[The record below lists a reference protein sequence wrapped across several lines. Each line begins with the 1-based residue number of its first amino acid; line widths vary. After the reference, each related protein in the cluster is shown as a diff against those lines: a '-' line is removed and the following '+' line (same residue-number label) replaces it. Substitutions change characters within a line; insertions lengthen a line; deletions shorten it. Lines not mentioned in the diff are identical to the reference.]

1 MVPSAHG
8 DRTPLPPTFPDLRS
22 LELFTSV
29 CRLGSLSAAAVV
41 HGIAQPSASA
51 RIRSL
56 ERQVG
61 VSLLQRSATGST
73 PTHNGV
79 LVAEWA
85 DRFLDAA
92 DELHVALGTLTRSP
106 SAPVTIAAS
115 YTIAEFLLPGWLGV
129 WRRTSDRGAELAVVN
144 STEVLSRVSHG
155 DAELGFVETTGSVG
169 ALNSSEVGR
178 DELVAVVA
186 PTHRLA
192 TRGRPLHP
200 AEFSAIGLVCRESG
214 SGTRDAGRRTRRS
227 RSRTPHAVA
236 RAGFHQRGSGCG
248 QRWRR
253 TGGAQPPDRCGR
265 PGERLADRGAHLGPG
280 SAAPAQGG
288 LEAGSPDP
296 RRPCPH
302 RGGRAV
308 VTATPARRPSWRR
321 QLAENRPRWHR

>member
-214 SGTRDAGRRTRRS
+214 SGTRDALADALGAAGAELP
-227 RSRTPHAVA
+227 TPSLELGSTSAV
-236 RAGFHQRGSGCG
+236 RGAVS
-248 QRWRR
+248 
-253 TGGAQPPDRCGR
+253 GGAGLAVLS
-265 PGERLADRGAHLGPG
+265 RLTVAADLESG
-280 SAAPAQGG
+280 SLTEVPISG
-288 LEAGSPDP
+288 LDL
-296 RRPCPH
+296 RRPLRAVWKPA
-302 RGGRAV
+302 RLTPAGRALIEV
-308 VTATPARRPSWRR
+308 
-321 QLAENRPRWHR
+321 AERW

>member
-22 LELFTSV
+22 LGSFTSV

-214 SGTRDAGRRTRRS
+214 SGTRDALADALGAAGAELP
-227 RSRTPHAVA
+227 TPSLELGSTSAV
-236 RAGFHQRGSGCG
+236 RGAVS
-248 QRWRR
+248 
-253 TGGAQPPDRCGR
+253 GGAGLAVLS
-265 PGERLADRGAHLGPG
+265 RLTVAADLESG
-280 SAAPAQGG
+280 SLTEVPISG
-288 LEAGSPDP
+288 LDL
-296 RRPCPH
+296 RRPLRAVWKPA
-302 RGGRAV
+302 RLTPAGRALIEV
-308 VTATPARRPSWRR
+308 
-321 QLAENRPRWHR
+321 AERW

>member
-169 ALNSSEVGR
+169 ALSSSEVGR

-214 SGTRDAGRRTRRS
+214 SGTRDALADALGAAGAELP
-227 RSRTPHAVA
+227 TPSLELGSTSAV
-236 RAGFHQRGSGCG
+236 RGAVS
-248 QRWRR
+248 
-253 TGGAQPPDRCGR
+253 GGAGLAVLS
-265 PGERLADRGAHLGPG
+265 RLTVAADLESG
-280 SAAPAQGG
+280 SLTEVPISG
-288 LEAGSPDP
+288 LDL
-296 RRPCPH
+296 RRPLRAVWKPA
-302 RGGRAV
+302 RLTPAGRALIEV
-308 VTATPARRPSWRR
+308 
-321 QLAENRPRWHR
+321 AERW

>member
-92 DELHVALGTLTRSP
+92 DELHVALGDAHPIAERWSPSPPATRSP
-106 SAPVTIAAS
+106 SFCCPAGWGSGAARPIAAPNWRWS
-115 YTIAEFLLPGWLGV
+115 TPPRCSAGCRTATPSWGSSRPPEAWERSTVRRWAATSWSPSSPRPTGWPPVVGHCTRQSSRRSASCVGSPVRAPGTRWPTHSAQQEPNSPRRRSSLGS
-129 WRRTSDRGAELAVVN
+129 TSAVRGAVSGGAGLA
-144 STEVLSRVSHG
+144 VLSR
-155 DAELGFVETTGSVG
+155 LT
-169 ALNSSEVGR
+169 
-178 DELVAVVA
+178 VAA
-186 PTHRLA
+186 DL
-192 TRGRPLHP
+192 
-200 AEFSAIGLVCRESG
+200 ESG
-214 SGTRDAGRRTRRS
+214 SLTEVPISGLDLRRPLRAVWKPARLTPAGR
-227 RSRTPHAVA
+227 ALIEVA
-236 RAGFHQRGSGCG
+236 E
-248 QRWRR
+248 RW
-253 TGGAQPPDRCGR
+253 
-265 PGERLADRGAHLGPG
+265 
-280 SAAPAQGG
+280 
-288 LEAGSPDP
+288 
-296 RRPCPH
+296 
-302 RGGRAV
+302 
-308 VTATPARRPSWRR
+308 
-321 QLAENRPRWHR
+321 

>member
-169 ALNSSEVGR
+169 ALSSSEVGR

-214 SGTRDAGRRTRRS
+214 SGTRGALADALGAAGAELPTPSLELGSTSAVRGAVSGGAGLAVLSRLTVAADLESGSLTEVPISGLDLRRPLRAVWKPARLTPAGR
-227 RSRTPHAVA
+227 ALIEVA
-236 RAGFHQRGSGCG
+236 E
-248 QRWRR
+248 RW
-253 TGGAQPPDRCGR
+253 
-265 PGERLADRGAHLGPG
+265 
-280 SAAPAQGG
+280 
-288 LEAGSPDP
+288 
-296 RRPCPH
+296 
-302 RGGRAV
+302 
-308 VTATPARRPSWRR
+308 
-321 QLAENRPRWHR
+321 